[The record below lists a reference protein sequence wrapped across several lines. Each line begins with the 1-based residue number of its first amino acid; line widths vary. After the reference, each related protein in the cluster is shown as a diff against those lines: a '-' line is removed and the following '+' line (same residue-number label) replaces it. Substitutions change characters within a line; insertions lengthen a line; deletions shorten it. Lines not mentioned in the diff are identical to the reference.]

1 MQIMIHTRFKDQVQ
15 AFAASAGHLVSEPYY
30 TDRELLVSRIKTVL
44 WHPPSILHWDCTC
57 VGQSELLCIAEAKC
71 HHPKVNS
78 IDINLQHI
86 LDSEQPDTRTQQ
98 THKKPAGTCMSVCN
112 SMQSDEGSGSS

>member
-15 AFAASAGHLVSEPYY
+15 AFAASASHLVSEPYY

-44 WHPPSILHWDCTC
+44 WHPPSILHWDCAC

-71 HHPKVNS
+71 HQPKVNS
-78 IDINLQHI
+78 VYINLQRI
-86 LDSEQPDTRTQQ
+86 LDNEQPDTRTQQ
-98 THKKPAGTCMSVCN
+98 TRKKPAGNCKFANNFMR
-112 SMQSDEGSGSS
+112 SDEGSSSK